1 MITNASLE
9 PQSSAIWATASLMLL
24 RSMACTPQSIRMCL
38 APFGVGNVNK
48 KKSPKPTR
56 NMRMRSPFTSWLEGA
71 AAGDAASAAGA
82 LLAVLPF
89 AVFRPAGLVLAWD
102 VPGTFSFKV
111 AMIKLLRAT
120 GRN

>member
-1 MITNASLE
+1 
-9 PQSSAIWATASLMLL
+9 MLL
-24 RSMACTPQSIRMCL
+24 RSLACTPQSMRMCL
-38 APFGVGNVNK
+38 APFGVGTVNR

-56 NMRMRSPFTSWLEGA
+56 NMRTRSPFASWLEEV

-82 LLAVLPF
+82 LLAALLTL
-89 AVFRPAGLVLAWD
+89 AVFRPAGFVLAWD
-102 VPGTFSFKV
+102 VAGTFSFEV